1 MHLRQWLIAGLLVAG
16 VTAGWQVIE
25 ICFAIRRRRREGKA
39 GDLGNDDLT
48 DSKDGSK
55 QHKY

>member
-1 MHLRQWLIAGLLVAG
+1 LVAG

-25 ICFAIRRRRREGKA
+25 VCLSIRRRWREGKA

-48 DSKDGSK
+48 DDKDGSK